1 MNQEKIGKF
10 IAECRKEKNLTQ
22 EQLAEKL
29 GVSDKSI
36 SRWENAKTMPDI
48 SLFEPLC
55 QELDISF
62 NELLTG
68 ERICNDDSKHLSKEA
83 LIGYERYIRN
93 KNKIV
98 TASLSVIT
106 FLAVSLS
113 ALLVVLALNKTFFGT
128 TFNPGYTSSAN
139 IPIPRFS
146 YYRRTSGAD
155 ETTVHFKTFR
165 QPDEINVFIDSYLG
179 TLQKIE
185 HNDEIFYY
193 DSFNDLTIIRYTA
206 NNDGAGFINTIY
218 ISYCN
223 GNICEK

>member
-68 ERICNDDSKHLSKEA
+68 EKHHNDESNQLSNEA
-83 LIGYERYIRN
+83 LIGYERYIRQ
-93 KNKIV
+93 KNRIV
-98 TASLSVIT
+98 MIFLSVIT
-106 FLAVSLS
+106 FLALSLS
-113 ALLVVLALNKTFFGT
+113 ALIIVLALNKTFFGT
-128 TFNPGYTSSAN
+128 TFNPNCASSAN

-146 YYRRTSGAD
+146 YYMRTGGMD
-155 ETTVHFKTFR
+155 ETTAQLKTLK
-165 QPDEINVFIDSYLG
+165 QPDEINVFIDSYLN

-185 HNDEIFYY
+185 YNDEIFYY
-193 DSFNDLTIIRYTA
+193 DSFNNLTIIRYTA
-206 NNDGAGFINTIY
+206 NNDGTGFINTIY

-223 GNICEK
+223 GNICDL